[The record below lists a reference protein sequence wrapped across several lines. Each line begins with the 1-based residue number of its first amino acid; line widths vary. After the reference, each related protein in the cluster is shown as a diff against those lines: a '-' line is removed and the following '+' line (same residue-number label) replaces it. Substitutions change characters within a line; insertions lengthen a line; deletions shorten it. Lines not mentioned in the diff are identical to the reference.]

1 MIPEVPTLD
10 VDGDL
15 LRALLAGWIAGA
27 AAAFAATGIL
37 VAVLARTT
45 AWRARLTEVR
55 VSLPLVGIIVVNGA
69 LLVLTI
75 VGLVLGALY
84 HAGDQ
89 PGFSLSIVAAGTALL
104 ALGWFVRGRLEW
116 PLWALAGV
124 FVIAYGGLLPLL
136 AG

>member
-1 MIPEVPTLD
+1 MIPDVPTID
-10 VDGDL
+10 VNGEL

-27 AAAFAATGIL
+27 AASFAATAI
-37 VAVLARTT
+37 VVTVMARTT
-45 AWRARLTEVR
+45 AWRSRLTEIR
-55 VSLPLVGIIVVNGA
+55 ASLPLVGIIVVNGA

-75 VGLVLGALY
+75 VGLILGGLY
-84 HAGDQ
+84 HAGAQ
-89 PGFSLSIVAAGTALL
+89 PGFSLGIAVAGVTLL

-124 FVIAYGGLLPLL
+124 FVASYGGLLPLL

>member
-89 PGFSLSIVAAGTALL
+89 PGFSLSIVVAGTALL

>member
-1 MIPEVPTLD
+1 VIPDVPTLD

-27 AAAFAATGIL
+27 AASFAATAIV
-37 VAVLARTT
+37 VAALAQTT
-45 AWRARLTEVR
+45 AWRARLTQVR

-89 PGFSLSIVAAGTALL
+89 PGFSLGIAVAGVTLL

-116 PLWALAGV
+116 PIWALVGV
-124 FVIAYGGLLPLL
+124 FVASYGGLLPLL